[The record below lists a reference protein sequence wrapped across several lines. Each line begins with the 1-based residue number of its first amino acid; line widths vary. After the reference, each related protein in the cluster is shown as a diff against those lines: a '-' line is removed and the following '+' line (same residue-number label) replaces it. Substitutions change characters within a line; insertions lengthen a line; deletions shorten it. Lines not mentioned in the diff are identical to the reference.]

1 MSNRFEG
8 KVVIVTGAAG
18 GIGLAAVERF
28 AREGARVAAVDL
40 ADSDLAKAVDAAK
53 AAGGEAIAIAA
64 DVTQEADV
72 EGYVAQ
78 TVEGLGGVD
87 YLFNNAGIEGR
98 VCPLDEYPL
107 DLFEK
112 VMAVNVTGVFLGM
125 KAVVPEL
132 RKRGGGVIVNT
143 ASVAGITGNAMIPAY
158 VASKHAVVGLSR
170 SGAQTYAAEG
180 IRVNAIC
187 PSPIDTRM
195 MRSLE
200 QGLLADDPEAAQELM
215 RASIPAGRYGTP
227 EEVAALVAFLCSD
240 EAAFINGGIYTID
253 GAMTPS

>member
-1 MSNRFEG
+1 MSKRFEG
-8 KVVIVTGAAG
+8 KVAIVTGAAG

-28 AREGARVAAVDL
+28 ASEGARVAAVDL
-40 ADSDLAKAVDAAK
+40 ADSQLDRAVDAAK

-64 DVTQEADV
+64 DVTREADV
-72 EGYVAQ
+72 EAYVAK

-87 YLFNNAGIEGR
+87 ILFNNAGIEGA

-107 DLFEK
+107 DSFEK
-112 VMAVNVTGVFLGM
+112 VLAVNVVGVFLGM

-132 RKRGGGVIVNT
+132 RKRGGGAIVNT

-158 VASKHAVVGLSR
+158 VASKHAVIGLSR

-180 IRVNAIC
+180 IRVNAVC
-187 PSPIDTRM
+187 PSPVETRM

-200 QGLLADDPEAAQELM
+200 AGILADDPEAAKQLM
-215 RASIPAGRYGTP
+215 EAAIPAGRYATP

-240 EAAFINGGIYTID
+240 EATFINGGIYTID
-253 GAMTPS
+253 GAMTHG